1 MVLKNYMKLIHI
13 VDVKIPIKDLPT
25 IIDICEFILENDVK
39 IPIKDL
45 PTIIDICE
53 FILENSLLKK
63 YNLESY
69 DCDGYDNIEIGSKT
83 SLK

>member
-1 MVLKNYMKLIHI
+1 M
-13 VDVKIPIKDLPT
+13 
-25 IIDICEFILENDVK
+25 
-39 IPIKDL
+39 

-69 DCDGYDNIEIGSKT
+69 NCEGEEMLFNLIKICKKALIMNRGLVSIGDWY
-83 SLK
+83 